1 MPIRRYMKKEVVFT
15 PQALSAMSK
24 ELEAAI
30 EALGIG
36 SDDPKRRAVAEFIIG
51 LAQKDDSLGT
61 ATLRDKALAAL
72 GGVAYCAPPGIPQ
85 PSNPRASAELAA
97 KRWILHDGEAGAL

>member
-1 MPIRRYMKKEVVFT
+1 MPIRRYLKKEVVFA

-24 ELEAAI
+24 ALEAAT

-36 SDDPKRRAVAEFIIG
+36 SDDATRRAVAEFIIG
-51 LAQKDDSLGT
+51 LAQEDDSLDA

-72 GGVAYCAPPGIPQ
+72 GDVAYCAPPGIPQ

-97 KRWILHDGEAGAL
+97 KRWILHDGEAGAP